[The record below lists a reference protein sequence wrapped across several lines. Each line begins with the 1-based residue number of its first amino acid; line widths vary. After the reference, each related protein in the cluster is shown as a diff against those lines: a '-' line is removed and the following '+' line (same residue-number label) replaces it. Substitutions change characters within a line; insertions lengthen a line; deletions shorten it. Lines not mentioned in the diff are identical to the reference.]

1 MPATIHCPNP
11 DCGAS
16 YSVVDEHVGRIGR
29 CKRCGA
35 EFPLIPRTAAGLGPA
50 PGATSTFGQATDP
63 GSAPKEEG
71 PPPQLLPDL

>member
-29 CKRCGA
+29 CKRCGV

-50 PGATSTFGQATDP
+50 PGAT
-63 GSAPKEEG
+63 
-71 PPPQLLPDL
+71 